1 MCPPFK
7 AGRGRGFRTAAPIVN
22 VEPLDVVMADEVFA
36 SRDALRVWLKS
47 ATALAGLTPVVG
59 RHLNSRMA
67 FVAGSEISRQ
77 PARRTTNWGR
87 FAVDGILTPATIRDC
102 REFIAWMGGYE
113 NLEGGTL
120 VAPFFG
126 FDVRRFIDDHTRATS
141 SVPVLAV
148 QYTFM
153 RDPASS
159 GFAALLRVVAGFS
172 ALRKRSSP
180 ASARQAFW
188 ASVAEALERRGE
200 KNYELTMNRTGSLRI
215 RVLLRRYVT
224 VQISA
229 LIRFRRLMVGVVVPM
244 LGVHGRANADRIA
257 GRLSLPVLPAPERI
271 SKAEYEAQYFTIS
284 DQLPR
289 TARAVP
295 DVDPDAV
302 AEMLLQLRQQTVEI
316 LADRKDG

>member
-1 MCPPFK
+1 MRPPSK
-7 AGRGRGFRTAAPIVN
+7 AGRGRIFRTAAPIVN
-22 VEPLDVVMADEVFA
+22 VDPPDVVMADEVFA
-36 SRDALRVWLKS
+36 SRDALRVWLKGT
-47 ATALAGLTPVVG
+47 TALAGLTPVVG
-59 RHLNSRMA
+59 RRLTERMVI
-67 FVAGSEISRQ
+67 VAGTDTSLRQ
-77 PARRTTNWGR
+77 AGRTTSWGR
-87 FAVDGILTPATIRDC
+87 FAIDGILAPATIRDC
-102 REFIAWMGGYE
+102 REFIAWMGEYG

-126 FDVRRFIDDHTRATS
+126 FDVRRFIDDHTRAAS

-172 ALRKRSSP
+172 ALRKRASP

-200 KNYELTMNRTGSLRI
+200 KNYSLAAKRTLSLYI
-215 RVLLRRYVT
+215 RVPLRRYVT
-224 VQISA
+224 VQVSA
-229 LIRFRRLMVGVVVPM
+229 LIRFRRLMVGVAVPL
-244 LGVHGRANADRIA
+244 LGVHGPANADRIA
-257 GRLSLPVLPAPERI
+257 GRLSLPGLPAPDHI
-271 SKAEYEAQYFTIS
+271 IKARYEAHYFTIS

-289 TARAVP
+289 SASAVP

-302 AEMLLQLRQQTVEI
+302 AEMLMQLRQQTVEI
-316 LADRKDG
+316 LADRKGG